1 MLKLSTNDEMLCASE
16 LCLAAGIMSPVPCM
30 LSFARSITEYIF
42 EQNID
47 FGERFCFSNM
57 LMNEI

>member
-42 EQNID
+42 EQNVD
-47 FGERFCFSNM
+47 FGEEFCFWN
-57 LMNEI
+57 LLVNEI